1 MPSLRYG
8 KIKVHL
14 TGFFIDAFL
23 NAISVIPNAP
33 NGSKTTQIG
42 RMRLIDGRP
51 ICMECIKNPRFF
63 SNEKYFCDECFRQ
76 QEITSGVQGRTNP
89 PQGAMCPMCGNSGQ
103 ILSSDDV
110 LSCPLC
116 TSSEGNDSTLFV
128 NNEASTDSIRSG
140 YVCVICS
147 SENKLG
153 VSCPHCKQ
161 LVSCTGCYQ
170 QLHQTCPNCREE
182 WRIF

>member
-1 MPSLRYG
+1 MDDLFAWNAS
-8 KIKVHL
+8 KSSI
-14 TGFFIDAFL
+14 FF
-23 NAISVIPNAP
+23 
-33 NGSKTTQIG
+33 
-42 RMRLIDGRP
+42 RMRNTFVMNVFDNKIIWCSR
-51 ICMECIKNPRFF
+51 KNQ
-63 SNEKYFCDECFRQ
+63 STTKELCALC
-76 QEITSGVQGRTNP
+76 
-89 PQGAMCPMCGNSGQ
+89 CGNSGQ

-128 NNEASTDSIRSG
+128 NNEASTDSIVVDM
-140 YVCVICS
+140 YVICS